1 MSEWRLARK
10 SYKFDHPKISNKEAE
25 ETFRENLIEYEKEEN
40 PTTILN
46 FWSGGL
52 PRLQKISKHCGGCW
66 LTNDK
71 HVEYTADAIIFDHTR
86 YRKNLEVETGVMPDF
101 VNRNT
106 DSQYWV
112 FWPRESASKGIEKG
126 TNHKLVKEI
135 HDWDGAFNLTASCR
149 LDSDAIRPYG
159 NMNLLLKNYVGKSQE
174 EIIQSIMAKKQYNNG
189 KHTAWMV
196 SNCDKT
202 NGAVARWELGQQ
214 LIRSGLKLDGFGS
227 CFDNNIN
234 GNPWQ
239 VKDLETEG
247 AIGKYKFYLAFENS
261 LHCNGYISEK
271 FWRNSLLTGA
281 VPVVYGPYRADLEAV
296 APKNSYIF
304 VEDFSSPKELV
315 DYLDYLDQNDTA
327 YAEYHHWRSETE
339 MERNGSM
346 MTHDDEMICQLCQKI
361 NERKS
366 LGYPK
371 RMIRSVA
378 SWWWY
383 NVHDEKCTEGFDL
396 PKWITSYPPQTM
408 EDTYDEM
415 KGNLLEKSGP
425 R

>member
-1 MSEWRLARK
+1 MLLNIRVKAPWALASLAHHKTFFRGQKILIRKVSIMKISTFLLTSHVFGYDFKRHQRNRRMSEWRLARK

-25 ETFRENLIEYEKEEN
+25 ETFRENLIEFEKEEN

-159 NMNLLLKNYVGKSQE
+159 NINLLVKNYVGKSQE
-174 EIIQSIMAKKQYNNG
+174 EIIQNIMSKKQYNNG

-239 VKDLETEG
+239 AKDLETEG
-247 AIGKYKFYLAFENS
+247 AIGKYKFYL
-261 LHCNGYISEK
+261 
-271 FWRNSLLTGA
+271 
-281 VPVVYGPYRADLEAV
+281 
-296 APKNSYIF
+296 
-304 VEDFSSPKELV
+304 
-315 DYLDYLDQNDTA
+315 
-327 YAEYHHWRSETE
+327 
-339 MERNGSM
+339 
-346 MTHDDEMICQLCQKI
+346 
-361 NERKS
+361 
-366 LGYPK
+366 
-371 RMIRSVA
+371 
-378 SWWWY
+378 
-383 NVHDEKCTEGFDL
+383 
-396 PKWITSYPPQTM
+396 
-408 EDTYDEM
+408 
-415 KGNLLEKSGP
+415 GNLKKI
-425 R
+425 